1 MSMKTYQ
8 VTVRE
13 VVEVTY
19 EVRAD
24 GVDDASDHYS
34 DGAILGDEMISSEV
48 VSVTEDTEVND

>member
-1 MSMKTYQ
+1 MKTYQ

-13 VVEVTY
+13 VVAVTY

-34 DGAILGDEMISSEV
+34 DGTVLDDAVISCEV
-48 VSVTEDTEVND
+48 VRVTEDTEV

>member
-1 MSMKTYQ
+1 MRTYQ

-24 GVDDASDHYS
+24 GFDDASDHYS
-34 DGAILGDEMISSEV
+34 DGAILGDEIVSCEV
-48 VSVTEDTEVND
+48 VGVTEDAEV